1 MLKPLLITF
10 ALLAGYSVG
19 AAPPSTCGGSD
30 DYSVGLC
37 AYQRRQFPT
46 AEAKFRALI
55 EADAQDPVTIKA
67 TYFLAR
73 TLMKTGRFQEAAD
86 LLIRIYAAD
95 KPFYDAWNCDFLLGE
110 CRRASGRS

>member
-1 MLKPLLITF
+1 MFKASLVSFTL
-10 ALLAGYSVG
+10 LLAVPLP
-19 AAPPSTCGGSD
+19 AAPPSTCGGTD
-30 DYSVGLC
+30 DYSVALC

-46 AEAKFRALI
+46 AEAKFRELI

-73 TLMKTGRFQEAAD
+73 TLMKTGRFQEAAE
-86 LLIRIYAAD
+86 LFIRIYAAD

-110 CRRASGRS
+110 CRRASGKS